1 MSKSPSLGG
10 DAHARA
16 CARLGA
22 RHRAGAPRA
31 WLGAALLA
39 APALAVPASIPTT
52 APMLVTAS
60 VVRGCIVSGAPQ
72 QTTGVP
78 FGRIDFGTHPAVGA
92 ASVTA
97 LAGGGGLQAR
107 IECTPGTQAHISAN
121 AGLHP
126 QGGQR
131 RMSNNAGQ
139 FIAYSL
145 ALAGAVAAPLPPDTV
160 VDLPL
165 GAAATALPL
174 VGTAS
179 LPGSGLAAGLYTDTV
194 QVTLT
199 W

>member
-1 MSKSPSLGG
+1 MSRSPLADGN
-10 DAHARA
+10 AHART
-16 CARLGA
+16 
-22 RHRAGAPRA
+22 APRRPRHLRGR

-72 QTTGVP
+72 QTANVP

-92 ASVTA
+92 ASITA

-107 IECTPGTQAHISAN
+107 IECTPGTQASISAN
-121 AGLHP
+121 AGLHA
-126 QGGQR
+126 QGTQR
-131 RMSNNAGQ
+131 RLSNNAGQ
-139 FIAYSL
+139 FIPYAL
-145 ALAGAVAAPLPPDTV
+145 ALAGAATAPLPPNTV

-165 GAAATALPL
+165 GATATALPI